1 MQANTYKSEVDRW
14 MVVTTMVA
22 TAGFLVGLVIVMLY
36 GGVLERIFV
45 SLMLVA
51 GAAFPWWILATT
63 EYTVTDHTLVIRSG
77 PFHWDV
83 PLREIVSVTKT
94 NSPAS
99 SPALSLDRLRIDRSG
114 GAPIMISPE
123 NRKRFLE
130 DLRSRG
136 SLGTT
141 TV

>member
-14 MVVTTMVA
+14 MIVSTMAA
-22 TAGFLVGLVIVMLY
+22 TAGFLAGLVIVMLY

-45 SLMLVA
+45 SLLLVA

-123 NRKRFLE
+123 NRRRFLE

-136 SLGTT
+136 TVGTT

>member
-1 MQANTYKSEVDRW
+1 MQANTYKSEVDQW
-14 MVVTTMVA
+14 IIVSTAVA
-22 TAGFLVGLVIVMLY
+22 TAGSLAAFVALMIWGEGMVRVLAGLL
-36 GGVLERIFV
+36 
-45 SLMLVA
+45 LMA

-63 EYTVTDHTLVIRSG
+63 SYTVTDRTLAIHSG
-77 PFHWDV
+77 PFHWEV

-114 GAPIMISPE
+114 GAPILISPE
-123 NRKRFLE
+123 NRRRFLE

-136 SLGTT
+136 TVGTT

>member
-123 NRKRFLE
+123 NRRRFLE

-136 SLGTT
+136 TVGTT